1 VSNPWW
7 RPDRLAWWIGVL
19 FAINPTDGLARTLS
33 ATLADALGFLV
44 GALLLIEQADR
55 QDAGARSRGVR

>member
-1 VSNPWW
+1 
-7 RPDRLAWWIGVL
+7 LAWWIGVL
-19 FAINPTDGLARTLS
+19 FAINTTDGLARTLS
-33 ATLADALGFLV
+33 ATQADALGFLV